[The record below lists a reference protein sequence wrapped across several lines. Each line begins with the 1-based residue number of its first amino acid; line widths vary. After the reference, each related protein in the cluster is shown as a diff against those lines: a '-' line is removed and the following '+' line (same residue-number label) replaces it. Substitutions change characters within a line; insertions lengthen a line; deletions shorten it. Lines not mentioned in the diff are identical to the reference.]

1 MMMEN
6 IKHAVLHLKSGE
18 KVVLSEH
25 VSKQILVA
33 MKKDAL
39 SAEEGYINDCNCSF
53 PIREIQKIEWIK

>member
-6 IKHAVLHLKSGE
+6 IKAVLHLKSGE
-18 KVVLSEH
+18 KAELSAD
-25 VSKQILVA
+25 VSNQILAA

-53 PIREIQKIEWIK
+53 PVREIQKIEWIK

>member
-6 IKHAVLHLKSGE
+6 IKHAVLHLKSSE

-39 SAEEGYINDCNCSF
+39 SAVSLSEKF
-53 PIREIQKIEWIK
+53 KK